1 MRKAILSASMGVAPV
16 AVRHLGRKM
25 RGMRAFPALELSA
38 LLAASLLTAA
48 CGDKTK
54 QSTGVSQPQQEYLL
68 PQTLFAYGDVVYA
81 LDSNADTLEVVHPT
95 TSVEELPF
103 DVSPRSA
110 YRRDA
115 ETEWIAV
122 SSGAVLERKI
132 GTKDWTRFEV
142 DSGIR
147 NSIVSEG
154 NLYIEHRTPEHSR
167 ENRATISLF
176 RNGRIEKS
184 WTTAYTGMS
193 RSAPPTFVD
202 EHRNL
207 ALIIGGEK
215 TVILKS
221 EDLPFDPTHNFNDV
235 FAVGWVRGSA
245 FAVQDSLYMIRKQVA
260 SKVGIKIVNWWS
272 VDAERDDAWV
282 VGKRANRTIAA
293 HYTGD
298 SWSEADLGE
307 LVSGMHSIFSAGKR
321 ACIFTWHREGKFQV
335 TALVAK
341 GEMIAHVTSTMDR
354 NLFATEQSVVFADG
368 SWWIS
373 PREPGELVRIDAA
386 S

>member
-1 MRKAILSASMGVAPV
+1 MAMSILSAAG
-16 AVRHLGRKM
+16 L
-25 RGMRAFPALELSA
+25 
-38 LLAASLLTAA
+38 LLTGA
-48 CGDKTK
+48 CGNKTK

-68 PQTLFAYGDVVYA
+68 PQTLFAYGDEVYA

-103 DVSPRSA
+103 DVQPRSA

-115 ETEWIAV
+115 ELEWITT
-122 SSGAVLERKI
+122 SPGLIFERKI
-132 GTKDWTRFEV
+132 GAKDWKKFEI

-147 NSIVSEG
+147 NPIVSEG
-154 NLYIEHRTPEHSR
+154 DLYIEHRAPEDSR

-176 RNGRIEKS
+176 RDGRIEKS

-221 EDLPFDPTHNFNDV
+221 EDLPFDPFHHFNDV
-235 FAVGWVRGSA
+235 FAVGWVRGTA
-245 FAVQDSLYMIRKQVA
+245 FAVQDSLYMIRNQVA
-260 SKVGIKIVNWWS
+260 SKVGIKIVNWMS
-272 VDAERDDAWV
+272 VDAEGDDAWV
-282 VGKRANRTIAA
+282 VGTRANRTIAM

-298 SWSEADLGE
+298 SWSEVELGE
-307 LVSGMHSIFSAGKR
+307 VLSGTHSIFSAGKR

-335 TALVAK
+335 STLVAD
-341 GEMIAHVTSTMDR
+341 GEMIGHVTITMDR

-373 PREPGELVRIDAA
+373 RREPGELVRIDGG